1 MADKDVSNVDDSS
14 LWEDFESILNNLEV
28 SSPGYMSTASS
39 PVWNTTDMDN
49 NPDDLVADLLL
60 YNNQSLCS
68 QMNGEETSR
77 SYDYTDMRLSDEEKE
92 MLAQQNIVLPSNMPL
107 TKKEE
112 SALRCVRRKIRNKM
126 SAKES
131 RKRKQDYVGEL
142 EKRVKTCTMHNVVLQ
157 NKVDNLEQQNLSLM
171 AELTRFQTL
180 MAGLHVHP
188 VQAST
193 CIMVLL
199 LSFALVS
206 VPNFNIFSTKP
217 GPSVDLSNKERSGGE
232 MGKLFMLLPPRSDNT
247 HSKESKTV
255 EESQQCQFE
264 SCKHEILQLNDTLMK
279 NELQNSTSLNNEQVN
294 LEHSTLSDNKIE
306 EEPESPGDANDNRKS
321 KEETFVTNELEM

>member
-1 MADKDVSNVDDSS
+1 MLYNMADRDVPNVDDSA
-14 LWEDFESILNNLEV
+14 LWEDFESILNNLEA
-28 SSPGYMSTASS
+28 SSTGSMSTASS

-49 NPDDLVADLLL
+49 NTDDFVAGLIL

-68 QMNGEETSR
+68 QMDGEETSR
-77 SYDYTDMRLSDEEKE
+77 SYDYTEMRLSDEEKE

-131 RKRKQDYVGEL
+131 RKRKQDYVGGL
-142 EKRVKTCTMHNVVLQ
+142 EKRVKTCTMHNMVLQ
-157 NKVDNLEQQNLSLM
+157 NKVDNLEQQNLTLM

-206 VPNFNIFSTKP
+206 VPNFNIFSTKS
-217 GPSVDLSNKERSGGE
+217 GSSVYLSNNERSGGE
-232 MGKLFMLLPPRSDNT
+232 MGKLFMLHPPRSDST
-247 HSKESKTV
+247 HSKETKTV
-255 EESQQCQFE
+255 EENENCQIE
-264 SCKHEILQLNDTLMK
+264 SYKPEILQLNDTLTK
-279 NELQNSTSLNNEQVN
+279 NELQNSTSLNIEQPVN
-294 LEHSTLSDNKIE
+294 LKHSTLSDNKTE
-306 EEPESPGDANDNRKS
+306 RERDANDNIK
-321 KEETFVTNELEM
+321 K